1 MAWEWDGFMGGLLT
15 NGVRTDGWLLGFLID
30 MVTMVMVSFSFSFS
44 SVSFFFPLVWLFPLL
59 VHGFY

>member
-1 MAWEWDGFMGGLLT
+1 MGMGWNGFMGGLLT

-30 MVTMVMVSFSFSFS
+30 MITMIMASFSFS
-44 SVSFFFPLVWLFPLL
+44 SVSFLFFTGMAFSSM